1 MNENTIGF
9 IGGGNMATSL
19 ICGLIAG
26 GYNKKRIWV
35 SDPETEKIAQ
45 LGKTFGVN
53 TTKINPEVVE
63 KAQILVLAVKPQNL
77 HAVTTDISNTIQK
90 LKPLIVSI
98 VAGIRENDL
107 ERWCGGSIS
116 LVRCMPNTAAL
127 VSAGAIGLHANSKV
141 TQQQRD
147 IAESI
152 MRSVGLTV
160 WLKSEALLDTVTAL
174 SGSGPAYFFLLM
186 EAIELAALELG
197 LDQETAR
204 LLTQQTAYGA
214 AKLSLEVDESPAE
227 LRRKVTSPGGT
238 TEHAIEVFELGALR
252 QLVKNALK
260 AAKKRSIELSNE
272 LGGK

>member
-1 MNENTIGF
+1 
-9 IGGGNMATSL
+9 MATSL
-19 ICGLIAG
+19 ICGLITG
-26 GYNKKRIWV
+26 GYNEKRIWV
-35 SDPETEKIAQ
+35 SDPATEKIAQ

-53 TTKINPEVVE
+53 TTKINREVVE